1 MRNIQGWQWFIII
14 VAIIVLV
21 GWKRLPDA
29 ARSVGRSM
37 RIFKSEVEQMGDK
50 DGDPDQ
56 RDDTRGRDDTRSRD
70 DTSRYE
76 ATEAETPHTDRQG
89 PARLNSPPPPTRVDD
104 ETHHA
109 SGPDSDRR

>member
-50 DGDPDQ
+50 DDDPDR
-56 RDDTRGRDDTRSRD
+56 RDDTQSRAGATDADTR
-70 DTSRYE
+70 
-76 ATEAETPHTDRQG
+76 AERRG
-89 PARLNSPPPPTRVDD
+89 PARLDSSAPPDRVDD

-109 SGPDSDRR
+109 SGSDPDHR